1 MSERSLGSV
10 VIAIRAVDEAS
21 SVMEKIKASMGILAS
36 GLGELGGGF
45 SSVGSIIQGFAAG
58 GIAGAATAAINEVAK
73 GLQWAIGR
81 GKEMEQVWTNLR
93 ASLKLQGDAWS
104 AAKDEVDKYAS
115 SLASTTQFSKEEAI
129 GAIQKL
135 ATFGMDYKQAL
146 EAMKAATELAAAKH
160 LSLETAANLVGKAF
174 IGNTSALRRYGVAI
188 ETTTQA
194 KHALA
199 EVTLQLEEKLK
210 SLGTGALVPFSDTL
224 AKAGMSLSDMHGKM
238 RNVHDVVKDLVDAF
252 KAGTIN
258 EEQFGEVLKGLGIN
272 FDASKLTAADF
283 KDVLAQLNT
292 QFGGEAQAQAKTY
305 EGVQAR
311 LSHAME
317 DLGAKIG
324 TAVLPALTQLTE
336 GMVSAVDWISQGV
349 DAVGRWLDEVGKIP
363 AVKAATDAI
372 TDAFQGLWQGIQD
385 FAAELAKNFMPLW
398 EELQKAFKEVWE
410 ALQPL
415 FEAFGEL
422 RKALFG
428 VGEAGDKGFSWAKL
442 LADVISALVIPT
454 LKTMISVIQFL
465 VPIIRAIGEGI
476 KWVVEVSSPALR
488 ALREGIVAFLTA
500 IQHAIQSFV
509 KWLVGGSAWQD
520 MWASMIK
527 VAGEAITN
535 LLNLFTGGLWDKAKA
550 GFSQVF
556 TALADAAGKGL
567 QAIGEGI
574 KTGVAKLADKWRQDW
589 DAVNQAGKAAWD
601 LITSTIQTLAKG
613 AMDLLGKV
621 LEAGKAVVISI
632 FNAMA
637 KGVADAI
644 NQVFT
649 VITKLQEQWSGL
661 VDSIHRAIDALTE
674 NIRSFLSWLTD
685 IWRTQMAALLTNTRE
700 TLNALTDAIQTMGSR
715 VKDVIVMFW
724 GWLTA
729 FWRDQLDLIVAMQG
743 ERNAIITRLWLQLMS
758 KLLEVVKDHLA
769 QISEAM
775 KTTAEAL
782 LTALQDI
789 GQAMVKE
796 TTGFMAALAEIWSIG
811 WNTIF
816 QTFLTASQQILA
828 AFENWW
834 GEVQSITVN
843 ALSEMQGQFVSILSA
858 VAATFSAAF
867 RSMVAEASSS
877 MREIVS
883 IVTAAL
889 AQVQA
894 ATAAMAQAMV
904 HGSIWPEMLGKME
917 SQTSKAL
924 DSIVNRFEGAF
935 GKVAGAIPT
944 PATGGPASVSGPA
957 GSAGSLVPFADSQ
970 AITIPITVT
979 LDGMVLAR
987 YVEQRLVE
995 RVNFRGKKVA

>member
-1 MSERSLGSV
+1 MGR
-10 VIAIRAVDEAS
+10 IRA
-21 SVMEKIKASMGILAS
+21 SMSILAS

-58 GIAGAATAAINEVAK
+58 GVAGAATAAINEVAK

-135 ATFGMDYKQAL
+135 TTFGMDYKQAL

-174 IGNTSALRRYGVAI
+174 MGNTSALRRYGVAI

-194 KHALA
+194 KQAMA
-199 EVTLQLEEKLK
+199 AVTLQLEEKLK
-210 SLGTGALVPFSDTL
+210 SLGTGALQPFADTL
-224 AKAGMSLSDMHGKM
+224 AKAGVSLSDMHGKM

-252 KAGTIN
+252 KAGTID

-311 LSHAME
+311 LAHAMD

-324 TAVLPALTQLTE
+324 AAVLPALTQLTE
-336 GMVSAVDWISQGV
+336 GMVSAVDWISQGA
-349 DAVGRWLDEVGKIP
+349 DAIGRWLDEVGKMP

-372 TDAFQGLWQGIQD
+372 TNAFQGLWQGIQD
-385 FAAELAKNFMPLW
+385 FGGELIKNFMPIW
-398 EELQKAFKEVWE
+398 EELQKAFKELWD

-415 FEAFGEL
+415 FEAFSEL
-422 RKALFG
+422 GKALFG
-428 VGEAGDKGFSWAKL
+428 IGEAGDKGFSWAKL
-442 LADVISALVIPT
+442 LADVLSALVIPT

-465 VPIIRAIGEGI
+465 VPIIRAVGEGI

-500 IQHAIQSFV
+500 IQHAIQGFV

-520 MWASMIK
+520 MWALMIK
-527 VAGEAITN
+527 FAAESITN
-535 LLNLFTGGLWDKAKA
+535 LLNLFTGGLWDKLKA
-550 GFSQVF
+550 GFSQGFAKLGEV
-556 TALADAAGKGL
+556 AGEGL
-567 QAIGEGI
+567 RQLGEGI
-574 KTGVAKLADKWRQDW
+574 KAGVAALADKWRQDW
-589 DAVNQAGKAAWD
+589 NAVNDAGKAAWA
-601 LITSTIQTLAKG
+601 LITSTIQTLAKT
-613 AMDLLGKV
+613 AMDILGKV
-621 LEAGKAVVISI
+621 LEAGKAVVIGI

-649 VITKLQEQWSGL
+649 VITKLQEQWTAL
-661 VDSIHRAIDALTE
+661 VDSIHKAIDVLTE
-674 NIRSFLSWLTD
+674 NIRSFLSWLID
-685 IWRTQMAALLTNTRE
+685 IWQTQMAALLTNTRE
-700 TLNALTDAIQTMGSR
+700 TLNALTDAIQATGSH

-724 GWLTA
+724 GWLSA
-729 FWRDQLDLIVAMQG
+729 FWRDQLDLLVAMQG

-758 KLLEVVKDHLA
+758 KLLEVVKDHLT
-769 QISEAM
+769 QIMEAM
-775 KTTAEAL
+775 KTTADSLLANLQGLGEAL
-782 LTALQDI
+782 I
-789 GQAMVKE
+789 KE
-796 TTGFMAALAEIWSIG
+796 ATGFMAALGELWSTG
-811 WNTIF
+811 WNEIF
-816 QTFLTASQQILA
+816 QTFLTVSQQLLTA
-828 AFENWW
+828 LTSFLD
-834 GEVQSITVN
+834 EVQSITAN
-843 ALSEMQGQFVSILSA
+843 ALSETLSSFASGLSA
-858 VAATFSAAF
+858 LSSTFYSAFQGMEAQ
-867 RSMVAEASSS
+867 ASSS
-877 MREIVS
+877 MAAIVS
-883 IVTAAL
+883 TVASAL
-889 AQVQA
+889 DQVQA
-894 ATAAMAQAMV
+894 MAAAMAAAMV
-904 HGSIWPEMLGKME
+904 QHSIWPDMLNKME
-917 SQTSKAL
+917 AQTEKAL
-924 DSIVNRFEGAF
+924 GSIVDRFEGAF
-935 GKVAGAIPT
+935 GKITVAVPT
-944 PATGGPASVSGPA
+944 PTIGAAATASGQAGFLDAFAGP
-957 GSAGSLVPFADSQ
+957 Q

-979 LDGMVLAR
+979 LDGTVLAR

-995 RVNFRGKKVA
+995 RVNYRGKKVA